1 MSLCKASCLRRHIE
15 TNSWMQTRNNL
26 KTCGLDI
33 PLQKHSG
40 LLDHRVLWKMKI
52 YMAWMY
58 LLKCADDSYYV
69 GSTKNLDLRI
79 AQHQSGKGSRYT
91 SGRLPVE
98 LVYGEEYD
106 RVADAYAREKQ
117 VQNWGRAKR
126 EALINGNLEVLPP
139 LAKTK
144 FEKKQSN

>member
-1 MSLCKASCLRRHIE
+1 
-15 TNSWMQTRNNL
+15 
-26 KTCGLDI
+26 
-33 PLQKHSG
+33 
-40 LLDHRVLWKMKI
+40 
-52 YMAWMY
+52 MAWMY
-58 LLKCADDSYYV
+58 ILKCADDSYYV

-117 VQNWGRAKR
+117 IQNWGRAKR
-126 EALINGNLEVLPP
+126 EALINGDVEALPP
-139 LAKTK
+139 LAKKK
-144 FEKKQSN
+144 FARKKDQVSP